1 MKYDIKKTDYN
12 DKKAIGYY
20 SFLLTNCIQHYI
32 EVLEIKAGYENIVI
46 YRAVK
51 AVESTIEKSKIR
63 IAKINDRLQF
73 YCYDYSKKRHCISFN
88 QIMRF

>member
-20 SFLLTNCIQHYI
+20 SFLITNCIQHYI
-32 EVLEIKAGYENIVI
+32 EVLEIKTGFEDVVI

-51 AVESTIEKSKIR
+51 AVESTIEKSKTR
-63 IAKINDRLQF
+63 IAKINSRLQF
-73 YCYDYSKKRHCISFN
+73 YCYDYNKKRHCISFN
-88 QIMRF
+88 KITRF